1 VNGDAQAL
9 ARGPLRR
16 AIGGLAATQVIGWG
30 STYYVPAVLAP
41 ALRADLALPTEV
53 IFGGVTIM
61 LVVSAGVA
69 PVCGRYM
76 ERHGARRPL
85 MLGSAMV
92 AAALALLSQAQGLW
106 TYVLPWILI
115 GLATPLA
122 LSQAALTA
130 VAERAGGNARRAV
143 STLLL
148 ISGFSASVFWP
159 LTTWLA
165 EMFGWRGAC
174 LVFAAV
180 HLLVCAP
187 VHALALSRETGLAG
201 HETTAAGGP
210 VETPVPAQAET
221 LTFVLLALAMS
232 VAGFVSWGLPLQAVA
247 ILTGVGHA
255 PITAVWIA
263 TLMGPAQVL
272 ARFTEVAFGH
282 RIGIL
287 RVGVI
292 AASMMPLVTVLP
304 VLLGHSV
311 GSAVLFVVGYGLS
324 AGAMTIVRSVLP
336 LTLFGRQRYARL
348 LGQLA
353 VPQNTAFAVAP
364 IAFASV
370 MDAFGPD
377 GVLLMAGGAALIPVG
392 ALIGL
397 AAVVRRAAR
406 PSG

>member
-1 VNGDAQAL
+1 
-9 ARGPLRR
+9 
-16 AIGGLAATQVIGWG
+16 
-30 STYYVPAVLAP
+30 VPP
-41 ALRADLALPTEV
+41 
-53 IFGGVTIM
+53 
-61 LVVSAGVA
+61 
-69 PVCGRYM
+69 
-76 ERHGARRPL
+76 
-85 MLGSAMV
+85 
-92 AAALALLSQAQGLW
+92 
-106 TYVLPWILI
+106 
-115 GLATPLA
+115 
-122 LSQAALTA
+122 
-130 VAERAGGNARRAV
+130 
-143 STLLL
+143 
-148 ISGFSASVFWP
+148 
-159 LTTWLA
+159 
-165 EMFGWRGAC
+165 
-174 LVFAAV
+174 
-180 HLLVCAP
+180 
-187 VHALALSRETGLAG
+187 
-201 HETTAAGGP
+201 
-210 VETPVPAQAET
+210 QAEN

-247 ILTGVGHA
+247 ILTGVGHG
-255 PITAVWIA
+255 PVTAVWIA

-272 ARFTEVAFGH
+272 ARLAEVAFGH

-287 RVGVI
+287 KVGVI

-311 GSAVLFVVGYGLS
+311 GSAVLFIVGYGLS

-377 GVLLMAGGAALIPVG
+377 GVLLMAGGAALIPVA

-397 AAVVRRAAR
+397 AVVVRRAGR